1 MIERDKMN
9 VIPNMIAQGAFGT
22 FNPYAGGVPS
32 MQPAMGN
39 MIPVGSYGYNPQPQQ
54 YYMPQ
59 QMQSQQQQNGYVFS
73 PVGGG
78 YNPNP
83 YQPQQQQANYYNPFP
98 QFQQQA
104 ITYYPYQQ
112 QQPYM
117 QYGYTNYTPFMSLQ
131 KQQEMI
137 QMEIE
142 KEKIKARIRAR
153 VNGISFTEE
162 ELDIRYNP
170 NNKVNIAKREEIQ
183 KQRDPIFEEI
193 CRVNSIFWNCPA
205 LDPKHQTQVNFLNAY
220 YTNCANEF
228 GSHSMFEFFEQDLPK
243 LLEEEW
249 IAENIK
255 PKQNR
260 NLAATY
266 NSDAYNELLNMHRSS
281 NPYVNEI
288 LNQSRYDN
296 NIDDAELGL
305 AELFDKE
312 RRRINLLTGKLPTFV
327 SSPEAQEARAKWTKE
342 ILDIMNKKENKVVSN
357 SV

>member
-1 MIERDKMN
+1 MN
-9 VIPNMIAQGAFGT
+9 DIPNMIAQGAFGT
-22 FNPYAGGVPS
+22 FNPYAASTIQQV
-32 MQPAMGN
+32 QPTPVGN

-54 YYMPQ
+54 YYMPLQ
-59 QMQSQQQQNGYVFS
+59 QTQQQNGYIFS
-73 PVGGG
+73 PVGNG

-83 YQPQQQQANYYNPFP
+83 YQPQQQANYYNPFP
-98 QFQQQA
+98 QFQQQT
-104 ITYYPYQQ
+104 ITYPYQQ
-112 QQPYM
+112 QPYA

-137 QMEIE
+137 QMSIE
-142 KEKIKARIRAR
+142 KEKTKARIRAR
-153 VNGISFTEE
+153 FNGIVYTEE
-162 ELDIRYNP
+162 ELDIQYNP
-170 NNKVNIAKREEIQ
+170 NNKVNIAKREELQ

-193 CRVNSIFWNCPA
+193 CRVNNIFWNCPK
-205 LDPKHQTQVNFLNAY
+205 LDPNHQAQVNFLNAY

-228 GSHSMFEFFEQDLPK
+228 KSHSMFQFLNQDLPK
-243 LLEEEW
+243 LLLEEW
-249 IAENIK
+249 IVENIK

-260 NLAATY
+260 NLGATY
-266 NSDAYNELLNMHRSS
+266 NSNAYNELLSMHNSS

-296 NIDDAELGL
+296 NIDDTELGL

-312 RRRINLLTGKLPTFV
+312 RRKINLLTGKLPTFV
-327 SSPEAQEARAKWTKE
+327 SSPEAQEARARWTKE